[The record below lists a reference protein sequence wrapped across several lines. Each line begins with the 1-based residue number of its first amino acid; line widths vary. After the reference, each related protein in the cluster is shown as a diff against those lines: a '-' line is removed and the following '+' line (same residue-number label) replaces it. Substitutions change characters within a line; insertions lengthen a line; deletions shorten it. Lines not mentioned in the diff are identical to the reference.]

1 MSPVGT
7 QNKGE
12 SSHFAIESKSTFPK
26 VTGGHCWLHL
36 LFKKHETKSNYVLFF
51 KMVAPTVVVCPP
63 ALLLTSLEKN
73 C

>member
-26 VTGGHCWLHL
+26 VTGGNCWLHL
-36 LFKKHETKSNYVLFF
+36 LFKKRETKSNYVLFF
-51 KMVAPTVVVCPP
+51 LNGCTYPFCAPTGFAAYLP
-63 ALLLTSLEKN
+63 
-73 C
+73 